1 MTEALREEL
10 ADLTASVR
18 AFLEWHASTG
28 VDGLPGH
35 PSALHEAL
43 GASSPEGGPP
53 APRRADRGFAG
64 PDAPSPQVSRGGS
77 GAAFAPP
84 AQRSDAAASSPHP
97 EQRSAIASSPHPE
110 QRSAIAS
117 SPHPEQRSAIAS
129 SPHPEQRSAAAS
141 PPHPEQRSA
150 EAQGARVPVQAQR
163 GPEPSPRPAVS
174 AASAPRAEP
183 AARANVAPPDT
194 PEERVARLAL
204 IAEEVRTCEKCPLH
218 EGRTHTVFSR
228 GSPLSEVVFV
238 GEGPG
243 AEEDLQGEP
252 FVGPAG
258 QLLDKMISA
267 MGYHRDGVYICN
279 IVKCRPPK
287 NRKPEPAEMAACSPY
302 LASQLALIKPKVIVA
317 LGATAVQGLIG
328 TTEGITKLRGT
339 WKLYK
344 GSIPIMPTF
353 HPAYLLRQPSAK
365 REVWSDLKEV
375 MRHLGKSAPDRG

>member
-1 MTEALREEL
+1 MVEALREEL

-18 AFLEWHASTG
+18 AFLEWHAATG
-28 VDGLPGH
+28 ADGLPGH

-43 GASSPEGGPP
+43 GASSAEGAPP
-53 APRRADRGFAG
+53 APRRADRGFPG
-64 PDAPSPQVSRGGS
+64 LDAPSPPVSRGG
-77 GAAFAPP
+77 GAAAPHPDHRAAAAPPPEQRPAAAPHGEQRATFAPP
-84 AQRSDAAASSPHP
+84 P
-97 EQRSAIASSPHPE
+97 EQRTAGAGTFAPPPE
-110 QRSAIAS
+110 QRI
-117 SPHPEQRSAIAS
+117 
-129 SPHPEQRSAAAS
+129 
-141 PPHPEQRSA
+141 A
-150 EAQGARVPVQAQR
+150 EAPAARPPVQAPR
-163 GPEPSPRPAVS
+163 GPEPSPRPAGS
-174 AASAPRAEP
+174 AATAPRADTP
-183 AARANVAPPDT
+183 ARASAAQPDT
-194 PEERVARLAL
+194 PEERVTRLAL
-204 IAEEVRTCEKCPLH
+204 LAEEVRTCQKCPLH

-228 GSPLSEVVFV
+228 GNPLSDVVFV

-258 QLLDKMISA
+258 QLLDKMIAA
-267 MGYHRDGVYICN
+267 MGYHRDDVYICN

-302 LASQLALIKPKVIVA
+302 LTSQLALIKPKVIVA

-328 TTEGITKLRGT
+328 TSEGITKLRGT

-353 HPAYLLRQPSAK
+353 HPAYLLRQPGAK

>member
-1 MTEALREEL
+1 ER
-10 ADLTASVR
+10 LT
-18 AFLEWHASTG
+18 
-28 VDGLPGH
+28 
-35 PSALHEAL
+35 
-43 GASSPEGGPP
+43 
-53 APRRADRGFAG
+53 
-64 PDAPSPQVSRGGS
+64 
-77 GAAFAPP
+77 
-84 AQRSDAAASSPHP
+84 
-97 EQRSAIASSPHPE
+97 
-110 QRSAIAS
+110 
-117 SPHPEQRSAIAS
+117 
-129 SPHPEQRSAAAS
+129 
-141 PPHPEQRSA
+141 
-150 EAQGARVPVQAQR
+150 
-163 GPEPSPRPAVS
+163 
-174 AASAPRAEP
+174 
-183 AARANVAPPDT
+183 
-194 PEERVARLAL
+194 RLSL
-204 IAEEVRTCEKCPLH
+204 IAEEVRTCQKCPLH

-228 GSPLSEVVFV
+228 GDPLSEIVFV

-243 AEEDLQGEP
+243 AEEDQQGEP

-258 QLLDKMISA
+258 QLLDKMIAA

-353 HPAYLLRQPSAK
+353 HPAYLLRQPGAK

>member
-1 MTEALREEL
+1 MVEALREEL

-18 AFLEWHASTG
+18 AFLEWHAGTG
-28 VDGLPGH
+28 ADGLPGH

-43 GASSPEGGPP
+43 GASPSEGAL
-53 APRRADRGFAG
+53 APRRADRGFPG
-64 PDAPSPQVSRGGS
+64 PEAPSPPVPRGGS
-77 GAAFAPP
+77 AAAGAPASHAPEQRGAAASTAAPHAPEQRGAAASAFAPHLP
-84 AQRSDAAASSPHP
+84 EPRIAAGPHP
-97 EQRSAIASSPHPE
+97 EPRT
-110 QRSAIAS
+110 
-117 SPHPEQRSAIAS
+117 
-129 SPHPEQRSAAAS
+129 
-141 PPHPEQRSA
+141 A
-150 EAQGARVPVQAQR
+150 EPQAMRPPVQAPR

-174 AASAPRAEP
+174 AAAAPRTDT
-183 AARANVAPPDT
+183 AARANAPPPGT
-194 PEERVARLAL
+194 PEERVTRLSL

-258 QLLDKMISA
+258 QLLDKMIVA
-267 MGYHRDGVYICN
+267 MGYHRDDVYICN

-328 TTEGITKLRGT
+328 TNEGITKLRGT

>member
-1 MTEALREEL
+1 MVEALREEL

-18 AFLEWHASTG
+18 AFLEWHAATG
-28 VDGLPGH
+28 ADGLPGH

-43 GASSPEGGPP
+43 GASSAEGAP
-53 APRRADRGFAG
+53 APRRADRGFPG
-64 PDAPSPQVSRGGS
+64 LDAPSPPASRGGS
-77 GAAFAPP
+77 AAAPP
-84 AQRSDAAASSPHP
+84 P
-97 EQRSAIASSPHPE
+97 EQRSPAAPPPE
-110 QRSAIAS
+110 QRI
-117 SPHPEQRSAIAS
+117 
-129 SPHPEQRSAAAS
+129 
-141 PPHPEQRSA
+141 A
-150 EAQGARVPVQAQR
+150 EAPAARPPVQAPR
-163 GPEPSPRPAVS
+163 GPEPSPRLAVS
-174 AASAPRAEP
+174 AATAPRADT
-183 AARANVAPPDT
+183 AARASAAQPDT
-194 PEERVARLAL
+194 PEERVTRLAL
-204 IAEEVRTCEKCPLH
+204 LAEEVRTCQKCPLH

-228 GSPLSEVVFV
+228 GNPLSEVVFV

-258 QLLDKMISA
+258 QLLDKMIAA
-267 MGYHRDGVYICN
+267 MGYHRDDVYICN

-302 LASQLALIKPKVIVA
+302 LTSQLALIKPKVIVA

-328 TTEGITKLRGT
+328 TNEGITKLRGT

-353 HPAYLLRQPSAK
+353 HPAYLLRQPGAK

>member
-1 MTEALREEL
+1 MEALREEL

-18 AFLEWHASTG
+18 AFLEWHAATG
-28 VDGLPGH
+28 ADGLPGH

-43 GASSPEGGPP
+43 GASSPEGAPP
-53 APRRADRGFAG
+53 APRRAERGFAG
-64 PDAPSPQVSRGGS
+64 LEAPPPAPRGGS
-77 GAAFAPP
+77 AVAAGASAPPQEQRAAAFAPP
-84 AQRSDAAASSPHP
+84 QEQRAAAAAGAFAPP
-97 EQRSAIASSPHPE
+97 QEQRTAAAAGAFAPP
-110 QRSAIAS
+110 Q
-117 SPHPEQRSAIAS
+117 
-129 SPHPEQRSAAAS
+129 EQRSAAA
-141 PPHPEQRSA
+141 QAVRA
-150 EAQGARVPVQAQR
+150 PVQAPQ
-163 GPEPSPRPAVS
+163 GPELSPRPAAS
-174 AASAPRAEP
+174 AAPMQRAE
-183 AARANVAPPDT
+183 AATRVDSSGAGT

-204 IAEEVRTCEKCPLH
+204 LAEEVSTCQKCALH
-218 EGRTHTVFSR
+218 EGRTQTVFAR
-228 GSPLSEVVFV
+228 GNPLSEVVFV

-258 QLLDKMISA
+258 QLLDRMIAA
-267 MGYHRDGVYICN
+267 MGYRRDEVYICN

-302 LASQLALIKPKVIVA
+302 LAAQLALTKPRVIVA

-328 TTEGITKLRGT
+328 ATEGITKLRGT

-353 HPAYLLRQPSAK
+353 HPAYLLRQPGAK